1 MNEIVLLET
10 GCEPFVLHPIL
21 QETSDSRRA
30 YWFGD
35 DTQRLECPLLNRAA
49 LTVELLENPS
59 PAGFPVLPA

>member
-10 GCEPFVLHPIL
+10 SCELFVLHPVL
-21 QETSDSRRA
+21 LETSDSRRA

-35 DTQRLECPLLNRAA
+35 VTQRLECPLLNHAA

-59 PAGFPVLPA
+59 LSGLPVLPV